1 MNDLVL
7 VTNENGVAMTSSLK
21 IAEVFDKEHKNE
33 YINSLEQITS
43 K

>member
-21 IAEVFDKEHKNE
+21 IAEVFEKEHKDE
-33 YINSLEQITS
+33 YIKSLS

>member
-7 VTNENGVAMTSSLK
+7 VTNENGVAMTTSLK
-21 IAEVFDKEHKNE
+21 IADM
-33 YINSLEQITS
+33 INKKKKKKI